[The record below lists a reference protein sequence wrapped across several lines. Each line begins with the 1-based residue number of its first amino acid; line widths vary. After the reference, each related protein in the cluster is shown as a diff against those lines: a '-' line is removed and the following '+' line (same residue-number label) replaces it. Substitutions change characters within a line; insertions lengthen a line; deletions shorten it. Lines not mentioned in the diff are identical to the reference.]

1 MRCYFV
7 VNAKQ
12 VFIIMGIGI
21 IILIL
26 TTIFTGDM
34 KVNNFII
41 FFSGGL
47 LGLAVGRNESKKEGN
62 N

>member
-1 MRCYFV
+1 M

>member
-1 MRCYFV
+1 MV
-7 VNAKQ
+7 KAKQ